1 MLSRMRHACV
11 LVLACLISGAH
22 AQTNDAVRGRNVAAN
37 CASCHGTNGVS
48 QPGMPTLA
56 GRSKDELVSKMQ
68 DFKSGRVP
76 STIMGQIAKGY
87 SDAQIERAAAFFA
100 AQKP

>member
-1 MLSRMRHACV
+1 MRKVLA
-11 LVLACLISGAH
+11 LVLALATASGF
-22 AQTNDAVRGRNVAAN
+22 AQTGDATLGRNVAAN

-48 QPGMPTLA
+48 QAGMPPLA
-56 GRSKDELVSKMQ
+56 GRSKDELVRKMQ
-68 DFKSGRVP
+68 EFRSGRTP

-87 SDAQIERAAAFFA
+87 SDAQIDLAAAYFA